1 VDSRQL
7 RVFAQFF
14 ARFDGDQAG
23 TRIALPASDMLLGP
37 VAARTTKV
45 PYRILVLEDDENALS
60 GIVELLRD
68 ASYVVTGAETY
79 DAAKRLLAIGS
90 FDLFVSDVRLR
101 GYNGIN
107 LVRQSAVDY
116 PDMALVI
123 ISGYDEP
130 MMEIE
135 ATRYGARFV
144 RKPFNAEDF
153 LNTCAESLTRVR
165 RKRRWT
171 RRRVIGG
178 FRVTAQGR
186 PAAVVDVSYGG
197 LRLEVS
203 GAEDMADAF
212 EVKVEGI
219 DLRFEVETVWS
230 RPSTEGA
237 SVTCGAALATDS
249 TPAARTWRAIVDRL
263 SA

>member
-1 VDSRQL
+1 
-7 RVFAQFF
+7 
-14 ARFDGDQAG
+14 
-23 TRIALPASDMLLGP
+23 MLLGP
-37 VAARTTKV
+37 LAGRTTKL
-45 PYRILVLEDDENALS
+45 PYRILVLDDDENALS

-68 ASYVVTGAETY
+68 AAYVVTGSETY

-90 FDLFVSDVRLR
+90 YDLFVSDVRLR
-101 GYNGIN
+101 GFNGIN
-107 LVRQSAVDY
+107 LVRQSAADH

-135 ATRYGARFV
+135 AARYGARFV
-144 RKPFNAEDF
+144 RKPIKPDEF
-153 LNTCAESLTRVR
+153 LGACGDCLSRVR

-178 FRVTAQGR
+178 FRVTAHGR

-197 LRLEVS
+197 LRLE
-203 GAEDMADAF
+203 MAGSQEPPDAF
-212 EVKVEGI
+212 DVEVEGI
-219 DLRFEVETVWS
+219 DLRIEVETVWT
-230 RPSTEGA
+230 RPSADGS

-249 TPAARTWRAIVDRL
+249 TPAARTWRVIVDRL